1 MSTDDIIIILYT
13 LELNKCKRL
22 HLLQIFIAFHFIL
35 NEMLILLLKIL
46 AEIMSVVFSFVVA
59 ISASLMY
66 RSIFY

>member
-1 MSTDDIIIILYT
+1 MSTDDMIIILHT
-13 LELNKCKRL
+13 LKLNKCKRL

-35 NEMLILLLKIL
+35 HEMLILLLKIL
-46 AEIMSVVFSFVVA
+46 AEIMSVIFSFFA

>member
-1 MSTDDIIIILYT
+1 MSTDDIIIIIYT
-13 LELNKCKRL
+13 LKLNKCKRL

-35 NEMLILLLKIL
+35 HEMLILLLKIL
-46 AEIMSVVFSFVVA
+46 AEIMSVIFSFFA